1 MAQTTTV
8 EREAVRPRSVRVTAV
23 HTGVAAAI
31 LAVVAGTLFEVRPP
45 EAYGLCMACHGR
57 DLVNWTLNAGIGTH
71 LAVAPASLVFPVLT
85 TIGVVAGALLAAV
98 LRGEFRWW
106 TPEGPVRSGV
116 YGAIVMNCALI
127 AGGCSIRLL
136 LRSATGETAGLLG
149 FAGMV
154 AGVVAATHWL
164 RWSATR

>member
-1 MAQTTTV
+1 M
-8 EREAVRPRSVRVTAV
+8 RVTAM
-23 HTGVAAAI
+23 HTGVAAAV
-31 LAVVAGTLFEVRPP
+31 LAVAAGAFFEVRPP

-57 DLVNWTLNAGIGTH
+57 DLVNWTLNAGLGTH

-85 TIGVVAGALLAAV
+85 TIGVFGGALLAAV
-98 LRGEFRWW
+98 LRREFRWW
-106 TPEGPVRSGV
+106 MPERPVPSFA

-136 LRSATGETAGLLG
+136 LRSAAGETAGLMG

-154 AGVVAATHWL
+154 AGVVAGTYWL
-164 RWSATR
+164 RWSASR